1 MRKTICSIVTKLLC
15 SILLCYNRQGNT
27 CYIISGE
34 AAISSIIIDGY
45 NLIGIHHNDLRHERE
60 LFIQSLVGYKKK
72 KGHDITI
79 VFDGWRT
86 GEGRESQ
93 SVTGGI
99 RVIYSRIA
107 EKADAVIKRIISSDR
122 REWIVI
128 TSDREIADHA
138 WASGAIPVSSEK
150 FLNAFERKDHFSPE
164 EEDNDDEY
172 TEPYRKGNPRKLSK
186 KDKAIKRALSK
197 L

>member
-1 MRKTICSIVTKLLC
+1 MRLRN
-15 SILLCYNRQGNT
+15 NRQIKT
-27 CYIISGE
+27 CYIIFRE

-45 NLIGIHHNDLRHERE
+45 NLIGIYHNDLRHERE
-60 LFIQSLVGYKKK
+60 LFIQSIVDYRKK

-86 GEGRESQ
+86 GEGKENQ
-93 SVTGGI
+93 AVTGGI
-99 RVIYSRIA
+99 RIIYSRIG
-107 EKADAVIKRIISSDR
+107 EKADAVIKRIISSER

-138 WASGAIPVSSEK
+138 WASGSIPVSSEK
-150 FLNAFERKDHFSPE
+150 FLKVFERKDPLSSDE
-164 EEDNDDEY
+164 GEYDDDEY
-172 TEPYRKGNPRKLSK
+172 IEPHRKGNPRKLSK